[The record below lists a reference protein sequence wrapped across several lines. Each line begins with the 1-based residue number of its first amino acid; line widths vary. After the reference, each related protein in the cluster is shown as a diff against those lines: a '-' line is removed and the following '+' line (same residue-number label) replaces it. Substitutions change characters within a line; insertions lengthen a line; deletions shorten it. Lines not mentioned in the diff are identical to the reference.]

1 MKTWVLFAVAVGAGI
16 LAGAPLSALAAPDPA
31 KGEAIFQER
40 CAFCHPAQGVGQ
52 GPSLTGVVGRK
63 AAAVPGFP
71 YTDALKASG
80 LTWTPENLS
89 KFLTGPTDMVPGTSM
104 PMVVPD
110 EGERADLIAY
120 LASKK

>member
-1 MKTWVLFAVAVGAGI
+1 MKTSVLLAIGAVVGT
-16 LAGAPLSALAAPDPA
+16 LASAPLSALAAPDLA

-40 CAFCHPAQGVGQ
+40 CAICHPAEGVGQ
-52 GPSLTGVVGRK
+52 APSLAGVVGRK

-89 KFLTGPTDMVPGTSM
+89 KFLIAPTDLVPGTSM